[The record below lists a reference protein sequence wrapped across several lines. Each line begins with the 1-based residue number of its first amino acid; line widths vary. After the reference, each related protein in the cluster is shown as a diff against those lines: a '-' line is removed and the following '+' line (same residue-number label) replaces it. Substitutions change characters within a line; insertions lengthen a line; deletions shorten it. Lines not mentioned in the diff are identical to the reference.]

1 MSQPL
6 QIRQVAREKALPKW
20 FSQSRPIHIKVT
32 SYRRLQARYS
42 LVGELWG
49 NFTPKRDLFGRAGA
63 TSNLKLWGNLKLWLD
78 EPEVFGPDGFF
89 RPTLQ
94 FDAVIIIYYRFGG
107 KPIKLLGGHMDG
119 RSGH

>member
-1 MSQPL
+1 MFFIL
-6 QIRQVAREKALPKW
+6 ALWERFGGTLRQNK
-20 FSQSRPIHIKVT
+20 
-32 SYRRLQARYS
+32 
-42 LVGELWG
+42 
-49 NFTPKRDLFGRAGA
+49 PKRDLFGRAGA

-119 RSGH
+119 RGGH

>member
-20 FSQSRPIHIKVT
+20 FSQSRPIHIMP
-32 SYRRLQARYS
+32 
-42 LVGELWG
+42 
-49 NFTPKRDLFGRAGA
+49 PKRDLFGRAGA

-119 RSGH
+119 RGGH